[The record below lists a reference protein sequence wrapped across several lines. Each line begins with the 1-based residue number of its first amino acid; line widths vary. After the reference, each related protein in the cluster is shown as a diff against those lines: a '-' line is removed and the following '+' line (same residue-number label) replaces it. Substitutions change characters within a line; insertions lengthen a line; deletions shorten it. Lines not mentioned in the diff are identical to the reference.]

1 MMSKKYDKEEI
12 RVLAELLLV
21 DMEKADIDFI
31 EEHGI
36 SGFSRS
42 QRTGYYKA
50 FDDLLNIL

>member
-1 MMSKKYDKEEI
+1 MSKKYDKEEI